1 MTHRH
6 SLIGAS
12 LLLTA
17 LASSA
22 AEAQYQVVQNP
33 TEMTVINATTV
44 FSQAMAMPQNEIP
57 RGLLAN
63 AQAIAIIPDMMKGA
77 FVFGAQY
84 GHGVLIIRDA
94 NGAWQAPR
102 MIQIAGG
109 SFGYQIGVQA
119 TDLILVFRTPQSVQN
134 LLRGTLKVGV
144 DASAAIGP
152 VGRQTSAATDFR
164 TMAEILSY
172 SRARGAY
179 VGASIDGS
187 SISLEPSAEAIYY
200 QPPGSFPASA
210 AQLLQ
215 VINAYTTVQPVAQP
229 IGQPPVLPLTPGQV
243 VPAPGTS
250 GWIPSGQHSGDAE
263 TARAQLDASYRQL
276 NSYTATQGPA
286 WQSYLA
292 LPSDVSTPN
301 QTPNPQGIQ
310 TALQKYETVSRDPQ
324 YAALSTRPDFQQTLA
339 SLRRMS
345 DIRTASNTAGQ
356 LPPPP
361 R

>member
-1 MTHRH
+1 MTHR
-6 SLIGAS
+6 IS
-12 LLLTA
+12 LLGAILLLAAFAPTA
-17 LASSA
+17 AR
-22 AEAQYQVVQNP
+22 AQYPVVQNP

-44 FSQAMAMPQNEIP
+44 FAQAMQMPQNEIP
-57 RGLLAN
+57 RGLLAG

-84 GHGVLIIRDA
+84 GHGVLIMRDA

-134 LLRGTLKVGV
+134 LLKGTLKVGV

-152 VGRQTSAATDFR
+152 VGRQTSASTDFR

-187 SISLEPSAEAIYY
+187 TISLEPSAEAIYY

-215 VINAYTTVQPVAQP
+215 VINSYTVAPPVVQPGVV
-229 IGQPPVLPLTPGQV
+229 PVVVPGQV
-243 VPAPGTS
+243 QPAPGTT
-250 GWIPSGQHSGDAE
+250 GWLPAGQHLGDAE
-263 TARAQLDASYRQL
+263 SARAQLDSSYRQL
-276 NSYTATQGPA
+276 NSYVATQGPA

-292 LPSDVSTPN
+292 LPPDVSAPN
-301 QTPNPQGIQ
+301 QTPNPQAIQ
-310 TALQKYETVSRDPQ
+310 SALQKYESVSRDPQ
-324 YAALSTRPDFQQTLA
+324 YATLSTRPDFQQTLA
-339 SLRRMS
+339 SLRRLS